1 MRGMN
6 NRFFS
11 SLALRNLKSN
21 RQLYIPY
28 LLSSTTI
35 ITMFFLMVSLLT
47 NKFVQERSS
56 SLPMMFSIGA
66 AVIGIFS
73 FIFILYTNSFL
84 IKRRKKEIGLY
95 GILGLEKKHV
105 AKILFFET
113 VFTSLLSIAAGLV
126 AGVIFGRLV
135 FMLLNY
141 LLRLPVDIV
150 YSTSLLSA
158 GVTAALFFGIFGI
171 TYLYNVSQFT
181 FANPI
186 KLLKGKQEGEKEPRG
201 SVILFILSL
210 IFLAWGYGISL
221 TIPDPL
227 SALSRFFFA
236 VLLVI
241 IGTYLLFVSGSIFI
255 LKAMKKNK
263 RIYYQP
269 GAFISI
275 SGMLY
280 RMKQNA
286 VGLANICILASM
298 VIIAVSTT
306 ATMFIGAEETLEN
319 RYPYENNL
327 SLFGDP
333 ENVGAMNA
341 RFQEMQEQ
349 AREETEA
356 AGLEV
361 GAMESYRYLNMF
373 GRLEGEEFRFEQS
386 SPGSD
391 LPVFMDVMP
400 LEDFN
405 EMSGNS
411 YELADDEALFYHSTG
426 TYTEDELSIGGQTYK
441 LSAIDNEFSANMA
454 LTESIALVL
463 PDVSHLE
470 GLKKAFEK
478 QFPDNTFST
487 IDVKIGWNTN
497 GSEEEKRV
505 FGERMREKFG
515 IGRVSATNYESRILQ
530 REEWFSINGGF
541 LFLGIFL
548 GLLFTI
554 GTVLITYFKQVS
566 EGFDDRE
573 KFQIMQKVG
582 LDKEMIHESTRSQIV
597 WMFLLPIVV
606 ATIHVIFAYPI
617 VRKLLLIF
625 GVTNDITWLL
635 SFIGVVVAFA
645 AVYWMI
651 YRVTS
656 RIYYSIVQ

>member
-1 MRGMN
+1 MN

-11 SLALRNLKSN
+11 SLALRNIKSN
-21 RQLYIPY
+21 KQLYIPY

-35 ITMFFLMVSLLT
+35 IMMFYLMASLLT

-56 SLPMMFSIGA
+56 SLATLFMIGTV
-66 AVIGIFS
+66 VIGIFS
-73 FIFILYTNSFL
+73 VIFILYTNSFL

-113 VFTSLLSIAAGLV
+113 VFTSFLSIAVGLLSGFV
-126 AGVIFGRLV
+126 FGRLF

-141 LLRLPVDIV
+141 LLRLPIDIT
-150 YSTSLLSA
+150 YSTSGLTMLA
-158 GVTAALFFGIFGI
+158 TIALFIGIFGI
-171 TYLYNVSQFT
+171 MFLYNVSQFT

-186 KLLKGKQEGEKEPRG
+186 KLLKGKQEGEKEPKG
-201 SVILFILSL
+201 SIILFILSL
-210 IFLAWGYGISL
+210 AFLAWGYGISV

-227 SALSRFFFA
+227 AAISNFFLA

-241 IGTYLLFVSGSIFI
+241 IGTYLLFISGSIFI
-255 LKAMKKNK
+255 LKALKKNK

-306 ATMFIGAEETLEN
+306 VTIFVDSEETLEN
-319 RYPYENNL
+319 RYPFENNVT
-327 SLFGDP
+327 LFGEVENP
-333 ENVGAMNA
+333 EEMNT
-341 RFQEMQEQ
+341 RFFEFQDDLWKT
-349 AREETEA
+349 TEA

-361 GAMESYRYLNMF
+361 TENKGYREMSLF
-373 GRLEGEEFRFEQS
+373 GRLQENEFVVDGNLAEPEES
-386 SPGSD
+386 I
-391 LPVFMDVMP
+391 LLMILP

-405 EMSGNS
+405 EMTGKSVTLEG
-411 YELADDEALFYHSTG
+411 DEALYYHSTTTDKKESLTIG
-426 TYTEDELSIGGQTYK
+426 TETYK
-441 LSAIDNEFSANMA
+441 LTEVENEFDGNMD
-454 LTESIALVL
+454 LTESMALVV
-463 PDVSHLE
+463 PEVSHL
-470 GLKKAFEK
+470 LKITENFKE
-478 QFPDNTFST
+478 QFPESNYLT
-487 IDVKIGWNTN
+487 IDAQIGWNTS
-497 GSEEEKRV
+497 GTEEQKEGLAKQLESEY
-505 FGERMREKFG
+505 GWNAG
-515 IGRVSATNYESRILQ
+515 GNNIYESRLLQ
-530 REEWFSINGGF
+530 REEWYSLNGGF

-582 LDKEMIHESTRSQIV
+582 LDKEMIEESTRSQIV
-597 WMFLLPIVV
+597 WMFLLPIVI

-625 GVTNDITWLL
+625 GVTNEITWLL
-635 SFIGVVVAFA
+635 SFIGVVIAFA
-645 AVYWMI
+645 AIYWVI
-651 YRVTS
+651 YRLTS
-656 RIYYSIVQ
+656 RVYYSIVK

>member
-1 MRGMN
+1 MN

-11 SLALRNLKSN
+11 SLALRNIKSN
-21 RQLYIPY
+21 KQLYIPY
-28 LLSSTTI
+28 LLSSTAI
-35 ITMFFLMVSLLT
+35 IMMFYLMASLLT

-56 SLPMMFSIGA
+56 SLATLFMIGVV
-66 AVIGIFS
+66 VIGIFS
-73 FIFILYTNSFL
+73 VIFILYTNSFL

-113 VFTSLLSIAAGLV
+113 LFTSLLSIAAGLL
-126 AGVIFGRLV
+126 AGLIFGRLV

-141 LLRLPVDIV
+141 LLRLPTDIA
-150 YSTSLLSA
+150 YSTSPLTALATA
-158 GVTAALFFGIFGI
+158 GLFILIFGI
-171 TYLYNVSQFT
+171 TFLYNVSQFT

-186 KLLKGKQEGEKEPRG
+186 KLLKGKQEGEKEPKG
-201 SVILFILSL
+201 SLILFILSL
-210 IFLAWGYGISL
+210 VFLGWGYGISL

-227 SALSRFFFA
+227 AAISKFFLA

-241 IGTYLLFVSGSIFI
+241 IGTYLLFISGSIFI
-255 LKAMKKNK
+255 LKALKKNK
-263 RIYYQP
+263 RIYYRP

-306 ATMFIGAEETLEN
+306 VTIFAGGEETLEN
-319 RYPYENNL
+319 RFPYENNMTL
-327 SLFGDP
+327 YGDP
-333 ENVGAMNA
+333 ENIDAANS
-341 RFQEMQEQ
+341 RFFEMQDKFH
-349 AREETEA
+349 EETEA
-356 AGLEV
+356 MGLEV
-361 GAMESYRYLNMF
+361 AEMESYRYANLF
-373 GRLEGEEFRFEQS
+373 GKLEGKRFEFVETS
-386 SPGSD
+386 AGSE
-391 LPVFMDVMP
+391 LPVFMMVLP

-405 EMSGNS
+405 AMTGNS
-411 YELADDEALFYHSTG
+411 YTLADDEALYYHSTE
-426 TYTEDELSIGGQTYK
+426 TYKEDELAVGEQTYR
-441 LSAIDNEFSANMA
+441 LTEIENEFSADMA
-454 LTESIALVL
+454 LTESIALVV
-463 PDVSHLE
+463 PDISHL
-470 GLKKAFEK
+470 KQIKADFEN
-478 QFPDNTFST
+478 QFPESTYTT
-487 IDVKIGWNTN
+487 IDAEIGWNTT
-497 GSEEEKRV
+497 GTAEEKRLLAEHLKD
-505 FGERMREKFG
+505 GYSWG
-515 IGRVSATNYESRILQ
+515 ADGHYESRILQ
-530 REEWFSINGGF
+530 REEWYSMNGGF

-582 LDKEMIHESTRSQIV
+582 LDKEMIQDSTRSQIV
-597 WMFLLPIVV
+597 WMFLLPIVT

-625 GVTNDITWLL
+625 GITNEKTWLL
-635 SFIGVVVAFA
+635 SFIGVVIAFA
-645 AVYWMI
+645 AIYWII

-656 RIYYSIVQ
+656 KVYYSIVK

>member
-1 MRGMN
+1 MN

-11 SLALRNLKSN
+11 SMALRNIKSN

-28 LLSSTTI
+28 LLSSTAI

-47 NKFVQERSS
+47 NKFVQERSA
-56 SLPMMFSIGA
+56 SLPMLFMVG
-66 AVIGIFS
+66 VIVIAIFS
-73 FIFILYTNSFL
+73 VIFILYTNSFL

-113 VFTSLLSIAAGLV
+113 VITSLLSIAAGLV
-126 AGVIFGRLV
+126 AGLIFGRLV

-141 LLRLPVDIV
+141 LLRLPTDIA
-150 YSTSLLSA
+150 YSTSLVS
-158 GVTAALFFGIFGI
+158 VAATFGLFIGIFGI
-171 TYLYNVSQFT
+171 TFLYNVSQFT

-186 KLLKGKQEGEKEPRG
+186 KLLKGKQEGEKEPKG
-201 SVILFILSL
+201 SLILFILAL
-210 IFLAWGYGISL
+210 VFLGWGYWISI

-227 SALSRFFFA
+227 AALEKFFLA
-236 VLLVI
+236 VLFVI
-241 IGTYLLFVSGSIFI
+241 IGTYLLFISGSIFI

-263 RIYYQP
+263 RIYYRP

-319 RYPYENNL
+319 SYPYENNMKV
-327 SLFGDP
+327 FGDS
-333 ENVGAMNA
+333 EDIGAINS
-341 RFQEMQEQ
+341 RFFELQEQ
-349 AREETEA
+349 LREETEA

-361 GAMESYRYLNMF
+361 TEMESYRYQNMY
-373 GRLEGEEFRFEQS
+373 GQLEGQQFIFEQS
-386 SPGSD
+386 LIDGSE
-391 LPVFMDVMP
+391 LPVFLQILP

-405 EMSGNS
+405 AMSGNS
-411 YELADDEALFYHSTG
+411 YSLSDDEALYYHSTG
-426 TYTEDELSIGGQTYK
+426 TYQKDELTIGEQNYR
-441 LSAIDNEFSANMA
+441 LSAIENEFSEEMA
-454 LTESIALVL
+454 LTESLVL
-463 PDVSHLE
+463 VVPDISHIKQ
-470 GLKKAFEK
+470 LKEDYEK
-478 QFPDNTFST
+478 QFPD
-487 IDVKIGWNTN
+487 DVYLTVDAEIGWDTT
-497 GSEEEKRV
+497 GTEEEKRE
-505 FGERMREKFG
+505 FAEQMNDEH
-515 IGRVSATNYESRILQ
+515 SWAEDHHYEARLLQ
-530 REEWFSINGGF
+530 REEWYSINGGF

-582 LDKEMIHESTRSQIV
+582 LDKDMIQDSTRSQIV
-597 WMFLLPIVV
+597 WMFLLPIVI
-606 ATIHVIFAYPI
+606 ATIHVSFAYPI

-625 GVTNDITWLL
+625 GVTNDVTWLL
-635 SFIGVVVAFA
+635 SFIGVVIAFA
-645 AVYWMI
+645 AIYWMI

-656 RIYYSIVQ
+656 RVYYSIVK